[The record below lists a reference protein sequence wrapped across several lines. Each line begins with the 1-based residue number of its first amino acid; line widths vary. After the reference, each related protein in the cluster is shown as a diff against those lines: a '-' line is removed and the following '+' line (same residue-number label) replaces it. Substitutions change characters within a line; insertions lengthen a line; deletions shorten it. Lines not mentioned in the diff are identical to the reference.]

1 MSAPALR
8 RVFAAAPDEKQPIV
22 LNSKHVRHAGKVLQR
37 LVKRRDALEAKR
49 AAQLWTIAK
58 AIDTLARE
66 ELKVVSSDKKADDVE
81 VEFVGENATVAAA
94 ADTVDV
100 EWPSSDDDEA

>member
-1 MSAPALR
+1 MASTTILLPTGR
-8 RVFAAAPDEKQPIV
+8 IVSGDVYEKQTKD
-22 LNSKHVRHAGKVLQR
+22 SAGNPLAPQDLSLFNVQ
-37 LVKRRDALEAKR
+37 
-49 AAQLWTIAK
+49 